1 MPRRF
6 TCASCCFTHYITGKY
21 VLDFHEGD
29 RFWCTADPGWVTGTS
44 YGIIAPLVSGV
55 TSIIDEAEFDAMRWY
70 SILEEQK

>member
-1 MPRRF
+1 MPKAF
-6 TCASCCFTHYITGKY
+6 YMCIMLFLPITGKY

-44 YGIIAPLVSGV
+44 MESFPLVSGV